1 MKKIIDENNKKI
13 NLNKEE
19 NEDELI
25 LKEEKEIDTYLF
37 YFLYIAKELDN
48 KTFTR
53 DTIIHNIDFIKGM
66 PLEYLEIKI
75 EGNNMNFKFYS
86 NLFKKCF
93 KKKCC

>member
-25 LKEEKEIDTYLF
+25 SKEEKEIDTYSF